1 MASLADRQPAAEMRA
16 DAASAV
22 DHLKRLLGRDEP
34 DYAQ

>member
-1 MASLADRQPAAEMRA
+1 MTAQQMRA

-22 DHLKRLLGRDEP
+22 DHFAALKRLLRRDEP